1 MTTPLPSRKPSSEP
15 DDGFLAVGRVLRSWG
30 LKGDLKVESLSDFPE
45 RFAVGNR
52 LWLAGVER
60 RIEASRWQKGVLYLR
75 LRGIDDPESA
85 DVLRG
90 HLLQVRERDAHQL
103 EPDEFYHH
111 DLLGLPVTTD
121 DGTDLG
127 AVHEVLETSGNTVLV
142 IRGEVGETLLPFL
155 DDVITNIDLAAR
167 QITVRLMEG
176 LGPEKPTERP
186 PRPPRR
192 SRPARTRG
200 A

>member
-1 MTTPLPSRKPSSEP
+1 MTTPPPPRTPSSEP
-15 DDGFLAVGRVLRSWG
+15 EDGFLAVGRVLRSWG

-85 DVLRG
+85 DALRN
-90 HLLQVRERDAHQL
+90 HLLQVRERDAHPL

-111 DLLGLPVTTD
+111 DLLGLPVFTD

-127 AVHEVLETSGNTVLV
+127 AVREVLETGGNAVLV
-142 IRGEVGETLLPFL
+142 VRGEVGETLLPFL
-155 DDVITNIDLAAR
+155 DDVITDIDLGAGR
-167 QITVRLMEG
+167 VTVRLMEG

-186 PRPPRR
+186 RRRAPPRR
-192 SRPARTRG
+192 TRRT
-200 A
+200 